1 MGVTAWLCLPIR
13 APGQHIGYLCFE
25 APQGSWSW
33 QDTDIT
39 IVCTLGEVIANA
51 IDRDR
56 SEARRKEL
64 EARLRQSEKMEAI
77 GTLAGGIAHDYNN
90 ILGAILGNGEVALL
104 TLQ

>member
-1 MGVTAWLCLPIR
+1 
-13 APGQHIGYLCFE
+13 GYLSFE
-25 APQGSWSW
+25 ASQHSWGW

-39 IVCTLGEVIANA
+39 LAGTVGEVIANA

-56 SEARRKEL
+56 SEAQRKEL

-90 ILGAILGNGEVALL
+90 ILGAILGNGEVALH
-104 TLQ
+104 TLGADSPARRHV